1 MLLMINISNMT
12 TVADLIAFL
21 QRFPSNA
28 LVFTNQYGGDW
39 SEEHPIDLGA
49 SKFHPQSHM
58 FRDISGNLQYSETE
72 IEDSIGQ
79 QDVVRLV
86 A

>member
-1 MLLMINISNMT
+1 MT

-21 QRFPSNA
+21 QRFPANA

-39 SEEHPIDLGA
+39 SEEHPVDLEA
-49 SKFHPQSHM
+49 SKFYPQSHIS
-58 FRDISGNLQYSETE
+58 RDLNGNLQYSEE
-72 IEDSIGQ
+72 SEGSIGQ

>member
-1 MLLMINISNMT
+1 MT

-28 LVFTNQYGGDW
+28 LAFTNQYGGDW
-39 SEEHPIDLGA
+39 SEEHPIDLVK
-49 SKFHPQSHM
+49 SQFHPQAHIS
-58 FRDISGNLQYSETE
+58 RDLDGNLQYCSDDAT
-72 IEDSIGQ
+72 DSVGQ

>member
-1 MLLMINISNMT
+1 MT

-39 SEEHPIDLGA
+39 SEEHPIDLRI
-49 SKFHPQSHM
+49 SQFHPQAYIS
-58 FRDISGNLQYSETE
+58 RDISGNLQYSRDDAT
-72 IEDSIGQ
+72 DSVGQ